1 MTVRMGLA
9 PLVVGTFK
17 IPWSVDPSPKPN
29 LELPTAPSP
38 PQHLPRLLSGR
49 QEVEPANMG
58 STARRGRFRGRPIS
72 GSRGLN
78 DADMAGA
85 AGNEGLDVL
94 LAEFV
99 NAADGWSAAG
109 G

>member
-1 MTVRMGLA
+1 MR
-9 PLVVGTFK
+9 
-17 IPWSVDPSPKPN
+17 
-29 LELPTAPSP
+29 
-38 PQHLPRLLSGR
+38 
-49 QEVEPANMG
+49 

-72 GSRGLN
+72 GSRGLT

-94 LAEFV
+94 LADLM
-99 NAADGWSAAG
+99 NTADGWLAAG